1 MYVPTALVRMAPWL
15 LGCGIW
21 FALLMPSALA
31 TAPPRFLI
39 FHVDGVAAVDFDR
52 ALAEGRLPNIEQ
64 AFAGGARADASSL
77 FFAVTPVIYPRMH
90 SGESNAGP
98 GWLGFGGYDREAG
111 RPISEAAVFFDYVQ
125 VFPRRSLASMLYGA
139 PLLDALAG
147 LAMQNLPDLLER
159 YRVVEFFWF
168 STDTVGHLLGAE
180 AQARSL
186 ERFDAYLGR
195 LLPRL
200 DMEGLNLV
208 LYADHGLSFMRG
220 MVDLEPALLERVGA
234 ERLHYVY
241 PNLFLHDPSLA
252 PLLARELSRPGGPDF
267 AFYRVDAKRVHG
279 YVDGAFVRF
288 EAEADGIRYLSDDDP
303 LGYAEIGYDGSAL
316 TPDEWLALT
325 IDAPFPA
332 TPPNVFGYVQN
343 PDAGD
348 VVMGLNPP
356 RMPVTVRAP
365 AGAHA
370 GLSHTDLVVPVLS
383 RGPGL
388 EALAARSE
396 LWLHELYRD
405 IPDLAFG
412 YEPPRER
419 HEVEAWM
426 RFDDLVP
433 CLRARLSPAYRLRL
447 GAEASP
453 VSWSLWS
460 EHDVM
465 ASYLTRWWLGAG
477 VNYQR
482 GEVQP
487 MVRAEVEIDVGDARL
502 RIEGRYQ
509 PCGWTFGLGAT
520 FRVSEAMRVSWS
532 APGGVGIGFDW

>member
-1 MYVPTALVRMAPWL
+1 MTLPVGLVRMAPWL
-15 LGCGIW
+15 VGCGFW
-21 FALLMPSALA
+21 LALLAPSALA
-31 TAPPRFLI
+31 AAPPRFLI
-39 FHVDGVAAVDFDR
+39 FHVDGVASVDFDR
-52 ALAEGRLPNIEQ
+52 ALAEGRLPNVEQ

-77 FFAVTPVIYPRMH
+77 FFAVTPVIYPRLH

-111 RPISEAAVFFDYVQ
+111 RPISEAAVFFDYIGE
-125 VFPRRSLASMLYGA
+125 FPRRSLASMLHGA
-139 PLLDALAG
+139 PVVDALAG

-168 STDTVGHLLGAE
+168 ATDTFGHLLGEE
-180 AQARSL
+180 AHARSL

-200 DMEGLNLV
+200 DMDGLNLI
-208 LYADHGLSFMRG
+208 LYADHGLSFMRD
-220 MVDLEPALLERVGA
+220 MVDLEPVLLERVGA

-241 PNLFLHDPSLA
+241 PNLYLHDPARA
-252 PLLARELSRPGGPDF
+252 PALARQLSRPGGPDF
-267 AFYRVDAKRVHG
+267 TFYRVDAARVHG

-288 EAEADGIRYLSDDDP
+288 EAASDGIRYLSDDDP
-303 LGYAEIGYDGSAL
+303 LGYAVLGYDGSAL
-316 TPDEWLALT
+316 TADAWLTLT

-365 AGAHA
+365 AGSHT

-383 RGPGL
+383 RGPAL

-419 HEVEAWM
+419 HEFEVWM
-426 RFDDLVP
+426 RIDDVVP
-433 CLRARLSPAYRLRL
+433 RARVRLSPAYRWRL
-447 GAEASP
+447 AAQASP
-453 VSWSLWS
+453 TSWSLWS
-460 EHDVM
+460 EHDLV

-477 VNYQR
+477 VSYQH
-482 GEVQP
+482 GEVLP
-487 MVRAEVEIDVGDARL
+487 MVRVEVEMDVGDARL
-502 RIEGRYQ
+502 RLAGGYD
-509 PCGWTFGLGAT
+509 PYGWDLGLGAT
-520 FRVSEAMRVSWS
+520 FRVRDVLRVSWS
-532 APGGVGIGFDW
+532 APGGVGIGVEW